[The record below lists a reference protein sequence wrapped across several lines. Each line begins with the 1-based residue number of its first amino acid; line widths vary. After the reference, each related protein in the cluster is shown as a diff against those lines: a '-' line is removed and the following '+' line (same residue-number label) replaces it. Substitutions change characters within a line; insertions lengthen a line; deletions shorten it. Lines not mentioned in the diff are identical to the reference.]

1 MKLEDMMGGFLVFVG
16 SLILV
21 LACVLLIL
29 VPIMFA
35 VDWLIDTFMPDRMR
49 RRYPKRRL

>member
-1 MKLEDMMGGFLVFVG
+1 MGGFLAFVG

-29 VPIMFA
+29 VPLMLA
-35 VDWLIDTFMPDRMR
+35 VDWLINTFMPNRLR
-49 RRYPKRRL
+49 RRYPKRRM